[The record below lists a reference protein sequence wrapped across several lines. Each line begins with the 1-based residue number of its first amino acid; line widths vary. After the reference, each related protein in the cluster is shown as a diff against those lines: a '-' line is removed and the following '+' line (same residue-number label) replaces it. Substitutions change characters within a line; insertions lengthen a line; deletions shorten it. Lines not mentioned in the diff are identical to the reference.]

1 MKRKSIRINTSLN
14 IFLVILILVYSCN
27 FSTGKKT
34 KVSIDGTRWLVNEK
48 VINQGSPAEGLLM
61 NVRMV
66 NSIFEDDSYK
76 IKEYDSDFDPDLNT
90 NNFIK
95 RIPEYVDHGVNAF
108 TVCLQGGL
116 PGYEGAINSAFN
128 VDGTLRDSYMNR
140 AARVIKAADAN
151 GAVIILSCF
160 YQRQH
165 SHERALAGKD
175 AIKKAV
181 VNVVQWISSNDFTN
195 VVLEISNEYAHG
207 GFRNW
212 TDGDWLRSVDGQ
224 VELILLAKEKNPK
237 LLVTTS
243 GMGNGTITAP
253 IEEVADFLLI
263 HYNNTPLANIA
274 EKVNQ
279 LKEYNKPIVC
289 NEDDKIGHTGAMA
302 AFLSVKAGAGWG
314 LMHAPINQR
323 APFEF
328 EGVDDDP
335 DVYDMISLLTQP
347 GSINDI
353 DLPKHFSIVIGK
365 PKDGDIYYI
374 GDPIVMEA
382 FPTGIEKFPGAEIHF
397 LIERNLLGKTTS
409 SPWKI
414 TWNDATEGY
423 YNVIAVARDSE
434 GQEIMR
440 SREVD
445 FEVKSK

>member
-1 MKRKSIRINTSLN
+1 MNKKAKRKISHLV
-14 IFLVILILVYSCN
+14 IFLCMLLIFYGCN
-27 FSTGKKT
+27 STGYKT
-34 KVSIDGTRWLVNEK
+34 KVSIDGTRWLINEK
-48 VINQGSPAEGLLM
+48 VINQDSPAEGLLM

-66 NSIFEDDSYK
+66 NSIFEDDSQK
-76 IKEYDSDFDPDLNT
+76 IKEYYSNFDPEENT
-90 NNFIK
+90 NKFIE
-95 RIPEYVDHGVNAF
+95 RIPEYVEQGVNAF
-108 TVCLQGGL
+108 TICLQGGL

-128 VDGTLRDSYMNR
+128 ADGTLRDSYVNR
-140 AARVIKAADAN
+140 AASVIKAADAN

-165 SHERALAGKD
+165 SHERALVGKE
-175 AIKKAV
+175 AIKQAV
-181 VNVVQWISSNDFTN
+181 VNVVQWISSNGFTN

-212 TDGDWLRSVDGQ
+212 IDGDWLRSVDGQ
-224 VELILLAKEKNPK
+224 VELILLAKKENPN

-243 GMGNGTITAP
+243 GMGSGTVEEP
-253 IEEVADFLLI
+253 IIKVSDFLLI
-263 HYNNTPLANIA
+263 HYNNTPLSNIA

-279 LKEYNKPIVC
+279 LKGYSKPIVC

-314 LMHAPINQR
+314 LMHAPKNQA

-328 EGVDDDP
+328 EGANDDT
-335 DVYDMISLLTQP
+335 DVYEMISLLTQP

-353 DLPKHFSIVIGK
+353 DLPEHFTVVIGQ
-365 PKDGDIYYI
+365 PKDGDIYAV
-374 GDPIVMEA
+374 GDAITMEA
-382 FPTGIEKFPGAEIHF
+382 FPTGIEKFPDAEIHF
-397 LIERNLLGKTTS
+397 LIERDLLGKVTS
-409 SPWKI
+409 TPWKI
-414 TWNDATEGY
+414 TWNDATEGQY
-423 YNVIAVARDSE
+423 KLMVVVRDSE